1 LLFYEFDFQ
10 IQFALPLV
18 YSLDLQPMAKS
29 SIQNKVEIKNRRASF
44 EYQFIDT
51 FTAGIVLRGTE
62 MKSIRMGKANIS
74 DAHCYLH
81 KGELFIKNLHISP
94 YEFGTHYNHEPLR
107 ERKLLLQRKELKK
120 LENKLKDVGLTIIPT
135 RLFISERGQKLLV
148 LNKLNTAVLEF

>member
-1 LLFYEFDFQ
+1 
-10 IQFALPLV
+10 
-18 YSLDLQPMAKS
+18 MANNISK
-29 SIQNKVEIKNRRASF
+29 KVEIKNRKASF

-74 DAHCYLH
+74 DAHCYITN
-81 KGELFIKNLHISP
+81 GELFVKNLHISP

-120 LENKLKDVGLTIIPT
+120 IENKLKDVGLTIIPT
-135 RLFISERGQKLLV
+135 RLFISDKGLV
-148 LNKLNTAVLEF
+148 KLNIALAKGKKLYDKRESIKSRDTERQESRKF